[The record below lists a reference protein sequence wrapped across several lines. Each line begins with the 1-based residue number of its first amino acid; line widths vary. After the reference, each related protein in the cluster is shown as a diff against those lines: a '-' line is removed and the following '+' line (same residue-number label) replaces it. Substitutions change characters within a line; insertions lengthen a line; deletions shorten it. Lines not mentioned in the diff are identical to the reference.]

1 MKQISKEEDYS
12 NHELLSQWINEGR
25 FVTIFEAKRKN
36 GFDYDT
42 HYVKVCLIS
51 NDKGTWDMTD
61 CVARM
66 LGVRYS
72 EVYGKNGTL
81 IWHGSIFDLMK
92 NIIYKLRRA
101 GYNIDVDTKDDSA
114 VNCTFRWV

>member
-1 MKQISKEEDYS
+1 MKKISKEDYFS
-12 NHELLSQWINEGR
+12 NNEFLSQWINEGR
-25 FVTIFEAKRKN
+25 FVTIFEAKRKH

-51 NDKGTWDMTD
+51 NDKGLWDMTD

-66 LGVRYS
+66 VGVRRS
-72 EVYGKNGTL
+72 EVYGKDDTL

-92 NIIYKLRRA
+92 NIIFQLRSA
-101 GYNIDVDTKDDSA
+101 GYTIDVNTEDDSA
-114 VNCTFRWV
+114 VNSTFRWI

>member
-25 FVTIFEAKRKN
+25 FVTIFEAKRKT
-36 GFDYDT
+36 GSYDDT

-51 NDKGTWDMTD
+51 TDKGVWDMTAI
-61 CVARM
+61 VARM

-101 GYNIDVDTKDDSA
+101 GYTITVDTKDDSA
-114 VNCTFRWV
+114 VNSTFRWV